1 MNRRPFIGLIAG
13 LIAVVA
19 LPVTALAGGEVT
31 NGSFEEGD
39 FTGGAF
45 GFETL
50 VAGSPTA
57 SAMTGWTVTEG
68 SVDWIGNLWT
78 AADGAMSLDMNG
90 TPSNGVGVVGAITQ
104 TVATTVNNT
113 YVVQFWLAGNPD
125 CGPGTKTLIVSAT
138 GAAPVSYA
146 FENTGSTTR
155 ADMGWQQMAYPFV
168 ATLDST
174 TLTFAA
180 DPNSTSFCG
189 PALDGVTST
198 ETALTGAQCK
208 QGGWRTMH
216 DADGA
221 PFKNQGDCVSF
232 YATSGA
238 APIGN

>member
-1 MNRRPFIGLIAG
+1 MNRRPFVGLIAG

-19 LPVTALAGGEVT
+19 LPVPALAGGEVT

-57 SAMTGWTVTEG
+57 GAMTGWTVAEG

-104 TVATTVNNT
+104 TVATTVSNT

-125 CGPGTKTLIVSAT
+125 CERGTKTLIVSAT
-138 GAAPVSYA
+138 GAAPVSYP

-155 ADMGWQQMAYPFV
+155 ADMGWVQMAYSFV
-168 ATLDST
+168 ATGSST

-180 DPNSTSFCG
+180 DPGNTSNCG
-189 PALDGVTST
+189 PALDNVTTT
-198 ETALTGAQCK
+198 ETAMTGAHCK

-221 PFKNQGDCVSF
+221 PFENQGDCVSF

-238 APIGN
+238 TPIGN